1 MSFTTT
7 THPHPLEELPEPDAE
22 PPEPDPEAEPLPDAL
37 EDPDGFPL
45 VGALDDEL
53 PPALVLCDCGD
64 DEDDELPP
72 ALVLCDCG
80 DDEDDELPPALV
92 LCDCGD
98 DEDAELGNEIDDDEL
113 ELLAAS
119 TGKFVIPK
127 LYGNV
132 CALV

>member
-80 DDEDDELPPALV
+80 DDED
-92 LCDCGD
+92 
-98 DEDAELGNEIDDDEL
+98 AELGNEIDDDEL